1 MATVLVTG
9 ASRGLGLELVR
20 QYAASGWEVIA
31 CARKPSEATELDAL
45 KRRWGGTVVVET
57 LDVTS
62 EHQIESLAGK
72 YSTVPID
79 LLINNA
85 GDLGPR
91 GAAREELHKQ
101 FFGSLD
107 YAAWAKLL
115 AVNLFG
121 PLRIAEAFAEHVE
134 LGTHKKMIFVSS
146 TVGSNVAGQQ
156 PVFLYGSSKAALNKC
171 VSLAAQVLRPRGII
185 AAAVC
190 PGHAKT
196 ALGGQGAS
204 VEVADSIAGLRKV
217 IAKLTLAESGSFTR
231 YNGENIPW

>member
-9 ASRGLGLELVR
+9 ASRGLGLEFAR
-20 QYAASGWEVIA
+20 QYAGSGWEVIA
-31 CARKPSEATELDAL
+31 CARKPADASELDSL
-45 KRRWGGTVVVET
+45 KRRWGGTVTVEA

-107 YAAWAKLL
+107 YTAWAKLL

-121 PLRIAEAFAEHVE
+121 PMRIAEAFADNVE
-134 LGTHKKMIFVSS
+134 RSEHKKMIFVSS
-146 TVGSNVAGQQ
+146 TVGSIAEAKQ
-156 PVFLYGSSKAALNKC
+156 PIFLYGSSKAALNKC
-171 VSLAAQVLRPRGII
+171 VSLAANVLRPRGVI

-196 ALGGQGAS
+196 ALGGHGAS
-204 VEVADSIAGLRKV
+204 VEVADSISGLRKV

-231 YNGENIPW
+231 YNGETIPW